1 MMDGFQA
8 EFSRSCQDVSH
19 GGEIFGGN
27 DRFFQG
33 SDTRADTRA
42 DTSFPLRLCAC
53 LRHRE
58 RCYFQGGLAGEELKQ
73 IS

>member
-19 GGEIFGGN
+19 GGEVFGGN
-27 DRFFQG
+27 DRLFQG
-33 SDTRADTRA
+33 SDTRADT
-42 DTSFPLRLCAC
+42 SFLLRLCAC

-58 RCYFQGGLAGEELKQ
+58 GVIFQGGLAGQELK
-73 IS
+73 